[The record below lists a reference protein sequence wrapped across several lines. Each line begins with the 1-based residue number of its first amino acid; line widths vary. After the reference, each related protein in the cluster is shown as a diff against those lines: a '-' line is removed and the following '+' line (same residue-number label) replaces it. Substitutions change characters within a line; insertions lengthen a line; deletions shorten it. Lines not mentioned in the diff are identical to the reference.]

1 MEPGELLEVLGNKY
15 NPEILQRT
23 YEPKSAQELSEELD
37 IPIATSYRRVEE
49 LVEMGLLEEEG
60 KEFSEEGRQRT
71 VYRRSVDGFS
81 MKFKQGEVVLEVT
94 ERTEAKNKLVDVWN
108 DLKRPETTEDRV

>member
-1 MEPGELLEVLGNKY
+1 MDPGELLEVLGNKY
-15 NPEILQRT
+15 NPEILQRA

-49 LVEMGLLEEEG
+49 LQELGLLEEEG

-71 VYRRSVDGFS
+71 VYRRSIDGVNITFD
-81 MKFKQGEVVLEVT
+81 QGDISVET
-94 ERTEAKNKLVDVWN
+94 DERTEAKNKLADVWG
-108 DLKRPETTEDRV
+108 DLKRS